1 MKPASRLGSL
11 VAAAALSAAS
21 AGCSTVSKTDRH
33 APPESPRT
41 PSTATGPTEH
51 HDPGNSRVLDFGHPA
66 NPSDKRSVTTLVTHY
81 YLAAASENGTAACS
95 SIRSTVAKSV
105 PEDYGQAPGPTYMR
119 GKTCPAVMHSLFAY
133 LHHLL
138 VTEDADLEVTKVRLK
153 PSGGYAVLNFGDGLP
168 EREVNIVREGHTWK
182 LSSLLDSELF

>member
-1 MKPASRLGSL
+1 M
-11 VAAAALSAAS
+11 
-21 AGCSTVSKTDRH
+21 
-33 APPESPRT
+33 
-41 PSTATGPTEH
+41 
-51 HDPGNSRVLDFGHPA
+51 
-66 NPSDKRSVTTLVTHY
+66 
-81 YLAAASENGTAACS
+81 
-95 SIRSTVAKSV
+95 
-105 PEDYGQAPGPTYMR
+105 
-119 GKTCPAVMHSLFAY
+119 FAY